1 MALTHFFDGRRS
13 AVLKFSLGWQF
24 PGLNA
29 CNHRFKTYCLERGR
43 GKLDFREH
51 SNCHVRHHGDVAV
64 MTKIDFKIDRPI
76 RRQECIESA
85 DRISGRSPC
94 HRTNAGRSK
103 RGFTLVELLVVIAII
118 GILVSMTLPAVQSVR
133 EAARNTQCLNKM
145 RQLGLAVQNYESARM
160 AIPPAR
166 AADGF
171 LTWPVY
177 LLPFLEQGNLVDQ
190 MDLLLRYRQQDPDVL
205 RTPLELMVCPSRNR
219 ISGLISL
226 AESRNEPVG
235 AVGDYAGNAGTTEF
249 LIGDVWARFSEPV
262 NGIFNSGLSTENTV
276 ENDRLIKGPKGR
288 YTFASVTDG
297 LSNTIFIGEKYVNE
311 DHTNESGGWGDG
323 AILNGDHPDTFLR
336 LGGFALGIAKNSD
349 LPLSPGEFPVYGSA
363 HPSIANFVLGDA
375 SVHSLD
381 KLVSEQTLSNLCSR
395 NDGNVVSIK
404 D

>member
-1 MALTHFFDGRRS
+1 MARLGDRS
-13 AVLKFSLGWQF
+13 
-24 PGLNA
+24 NR
-29 CNHRFKTYCLERGR
+29 C
-43 GKLDFREH
+43 
-51 SNCHVRHHGDVAV
+51 
-64 MTKIDFKIDRPI
+64 
-76 RRQECIESA
+76 
-85 DRISGRSPC
+85 
-94 HRTNAGRSK
+94 RTQALRSK
-103 RGFTLVELLVVIAII
+103 QGFTLVELLVVIAII
-118 GILVSMTLPAVQSVR
+118 GILVSMLLPAVQSVR

-145 RQLGLAVQNYESARM
+145 RQIGLAVQNYESARM

-190 MDLLLRYRQQDPDVL
+190 MDLLLRYRQQDPNVL
-205 RTPLELMVCPSRNR
+205 QMPLELMVCPSRNR
-219 ISGLISL
+219 KNGMISI
-226 AESRNEPVG
+226 AESRNEPIG

-249 LIGDVWARFSEPV
+249 LIDDRWARFTDPV
-262 NGIFNSGLSTENTV
+262 NGIFNSGLATENLV
-276 ENDRLIKGPKGR
+276 ESDRLIKGPKGR

-297 LSNTIFIGEKYVNE
+297 LSNTIFIGEKYVNQE
-311 DHTNESGGWGDG
+311 HTNESGGWGDG

-363 HPSIANFVLGDA
+363 HPSTANFVLGDA
-375 SVHSLD
+375 SVHSVD
-381 KLVSEQTLSNLCSR
+381 KLIAEQTLSNLCSR